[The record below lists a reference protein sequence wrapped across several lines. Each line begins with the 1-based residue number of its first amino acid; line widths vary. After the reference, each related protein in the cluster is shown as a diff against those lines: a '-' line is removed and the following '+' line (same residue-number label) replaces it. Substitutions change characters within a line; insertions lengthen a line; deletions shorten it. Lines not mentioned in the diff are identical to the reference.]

1 MAASHSPEFVKLC
14 EKARARITEIS
25 TTDLL
30 ARSGAAPLHLVD
42 VREDHEWL
50 KGHLP
55 GAVHLGKGIIERDIE
70 SRIPDTD
77 AEIVLYC
84 GGGYRSALA
93 ACAFCL
99 WLILPWH
106 PAYLELQ
113 QASLILSILCWLWL
127 VWAWARHVLGEW
139 PAPIWGHWI
148 VGTLLWI
155 LPLCGILALVL
166 G

>member
-25 TTDLL
+25 ATDLL
-30 ARSGAAPLHLVD
+30 TRSGAAPLHLVD

-93 ACAFCL
+93 ACALHDMGYTRVRSLAGGFRG
-99 WLILPWH
+99 WQEAGHPIEQLPADK
-106 PAYLELQ
+106 PPGPNQ
-113 QASLILSILCWLWL
+113 GGLS
-127 VWAWARHVLGEW
+127 
-139 PAPIWGHWI
+139 
-148 VGTLLWI
+148 
-155 LPLCGILALVL
+155 
-166 G
+166 

>member
-1 MAASHSPEFVKLC
+1 MAVSHSPEFVRLC

-93 ACAFCL
+93 ACALQDMGYTRVRSLAGGFRG
-99 WLILPWH
+99 WQSAGHPIEQLPADK
-106 PAYLELQ
+106 PPGPKQ
-113 QASLILSILCWLWL
+113 GGLS
-127 VWAWARHVLGEW
+127 
-139 PAPIWGHWI
+139 
-148 VGTLLWI
+148 
-155 LPLCGILALVL
+155 
-166 G
+166 